1 MHDRSKHRIEEL
13 RVASGEAGYSAHSV
27 SVTAYE
33 VVVVG
38 IVVTVAPGGSWKS
51 EAAGEG
57 E

>member
-38 IVVTVAPGGSWKS
+38 IVVTVAPGGSWNS